1 MTKSTKVLIIV
12 LAAVLLIA
20 VLFCCAASA
29 FAYLNTQKIM
39 TALDESGEE
48 EPTREDDVC
57 IAEEYYIRSTTP
69 ISDAYTSGDVSA
81 LDDRQKEVLKMAET
95 VIKEVVEDDMT
106 PYEKEEAIY
115 RWLTSELKSE
125 TGMLTVIPDSGEDSD
140 NPYGVLK
147 YHTAVCVGYATTFR
161 MFMHMLGIECM
172 VVHDTSLTHSW
183 DLVKLDGDWYHVDC
197 YFDSDQS
204 NYRHFNLSD
213 AIMIEDHDWDRA
225 FFPKAEGY
233 KYNAAAQ
240 NAETVKSVYDIPAFV
255 KAKLDDGEATFA
267 CRVEGGIPASE
278 QPAASYIANAVSDT
292 VMSAYEN
299 RELQFYWADMGNDD
313 FVLCMFVNAYG
324 EDVTD
329 LPEDVAEKVQK
340 AMEDAFGDM
349 YMGGFD
355 PSFDEDDAF
364 MTGTVG
370 GRIGG

>member
-69 ISDAYTSGDVSA
+69 ISDAYISGDSSA
-81 LDDRQKEVLKMAET
+81 LDDRQKETLSMAES
-95 VIKEVVEDDMT
+95 VIGEVITENMT
-106 PYEKEEAIY
+106 PFEKEEAIY
-115 RWLTSELKSE
+115 RWLTGELKSD
-125 TGMLTVIPDSGEDSD
+125 TGMLTVIPTTSADSD

-147 YHTAVCVGYATTFR
+147 YRNAVCVGYATTFR

-197 YFDSDQS
+197 YFDADQS

-213 AIMIEDHDWDRA
+213 AIMIEDHEWDRT
-225 FFPKAEGY
+225 FFPNADGY
-233 KYNAAAQ
+233 KYNTAAQ
-240 NAETVKSVYDIPAFV
+240 NAETVESIYDIPAFV
-255 KAKLDDGEATFA
+255 KARLDADESFFA
-267 CRVEGGIPASE
+267 CRPEGGIPAAD
-278 QPAASYIANAVSDT
+278 QPAASYIASIVSDT
-292 VMSAYEN
+292 VMSAYEG
-299 RELQFYWADMGNDD
+299 RELQYYWANMGNDD
-313 FVLCMFVNAYG
+313 FVLCMFVNLYG
-324 EDVTD
+324 GDEIDVPD
-329 LPEDVAEKVQK
+329 DVAEKVEK
-340 AMEDAFGDM
+340 AMEDAFGDL
-349 YMGGFD
+349 YMGGFGPD
-355 PSFDEDDAF
+355 YGDYVPGYHAGS
-364 MTGTVG
+364 
-370 GRIGG
+370 IGG

>member
-95 VIKEVVEDDMT
+95 VIKEVIEDDMT
-106 PYEKEEAIY
+106 PYEKEEAVY

-213 AIMIEDHDWDRA
+213 AIMIEDHDWDRS

-240 NAETVKSVYDIPAFV
+240 NAETVKSVTTSPRLSRQSWTTARPR
-255 KAKLDDGEATFA
+255 L
-267 CRVEGGIPASE
+267 
-278 QPAASYIANAVSDT
+278 PAASRAASPPPSSPPQAISQTPCPIRSCLLMKTVSSSFT
-292 VMSAYEN
+292 GPI
-299 RELQFYWADMGNDD
+299 WA
-313 FVLCMFVNAYG
+313 
-324 EDVTD
+324 
-329 LPEDVAEKVQK
+329 
-340 AMEDAFGDM
+340 
-349 YMGGFD
+349 
-355 PSFDEDDAF
+355 
-364 MTGTVG
+364 MTISCCVCSSMITAKTL
-370 GRIGG
+370 RIFPRT